1 MREFR
6 YNTKYTRTEKCM
18 KSKADEAIYMF
29 NIYMEYYVD

>member
-6 YNTKYTRTEKCM
+6 YNTKYTEKCM